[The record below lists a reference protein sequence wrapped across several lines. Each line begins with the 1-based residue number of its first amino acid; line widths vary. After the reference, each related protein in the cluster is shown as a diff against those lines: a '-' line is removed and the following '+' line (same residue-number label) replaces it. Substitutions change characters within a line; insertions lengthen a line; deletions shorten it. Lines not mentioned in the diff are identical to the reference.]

1 MFDLYSNF
9 EEFNRDDIFILS
21 EHDRKIG
28 QAQERRDVRDIVM
41 NRCNSL
47 DKMLQIGNGVF
58 VTPVDYNG
66 NIHYVKV
73 TFEYFPTTNHDIELT
88 NERWLHA
95 KNK

>member
-9 EEFNRDDIFILS
+9 EEFNNDDIFILS
-21 EHDRKIG
+21 ERDRKIG

-66 NIHYVKV
+66 DIHLVKV
-73 TFEYFPTTNHDIELT
+73 TFEYLPREGKDIELT
-88 NERWLHA
+88 HKQWLHA
-95 KNK
+95 KSK